1 MRRVMQWMVVLGC
14 LLIGLAMHGRNH
26 QIVHFDYFLGSLDL
40 PLSVLLVGGLVVGA
54 LLGLVVSFPLI
65 LRQRYRLRRTEA
77 ELRRLATPS
86 PRTKP
91 EEPARG
97 A

>member
-1 MRRVMQWMVVLGC
+1 MQWMVVLGC

-26 QIVHFDYFLGSLDL
+26 QIVHFDYYLGMLDV
-40 PLSVLLVGGLVVGA
+40 PLSVLMVGGLVVGA
-54 LLGLVVSFPLI
+54 LLALLASLPVI

-77 ELRRLATPS
+77 ELRKLATPS
-86 PRTKP
+86 SRPTP
-91 EEPARG
+91 EDPARG